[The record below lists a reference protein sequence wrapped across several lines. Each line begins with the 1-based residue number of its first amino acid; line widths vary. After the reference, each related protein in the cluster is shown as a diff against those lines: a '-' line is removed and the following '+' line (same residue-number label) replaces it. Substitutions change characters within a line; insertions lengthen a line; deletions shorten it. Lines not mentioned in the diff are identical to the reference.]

1 MLKKKYF
8 SFGYK
13 GKCEQQRVTF
23 HFAWYQPQNSGKPE
37 YFQVMEEAL
46 KMVEWTACPVGIPT
60 QQVY

>member
-1 MLKKKYF
+1 MLTKKSIIF

-13 GKCEQQRVTF
+13 GKREQQRVTI

-46 KMVEWTACPVGIPT
+46 KMVE
-60 QQVY
+60 